1 MNNAL
6 LKTCLL
12 LLCAPRALEGM
23 QPDVITV
30 RESPDLQPEISQ
42 TTTSRMSAIQDQPS
56 LTRTAE
62 SSPATQLR
70 MLPAE
75 FTESKESTAPRIP
88 GLVESTESSGLTS
101 PADTTP
107 SEEIASHD
115 TTRSTSSHT
124 SVTAEAI
131 NEALLPQPDSRY
143 LFHRAVI
150 MGGQQAEQLLM
161 QAIRSGECDPNQQ
174 DNHGRTLLHY
184 AAAYGHKNIFIFL
197 INKRNN
203 KRLVSDTSPLDCD
216 DQTPLCYADK
226 FNHPEIIAALKERD
240 TDQALMAREIY
251 VLSQAYDADQ
261 QELIAHY
268 HLSNTHAQVQSEY
281 ISERTHMYIID
292 DEFKQPAPEFAQ
304 SSSSSSASITPV
316 VPPEIQSVA
325 QIQQQYRNEEH
336 KEENIQQQNNI
347 QHEAP
352 RIIPIQQEPAHVIID
367 MQQLPQ
373 TQLNNFMAAPRQ
385 HRQHRAQTT
394 HLREV
399 CLWTV
404 LLTTI
409 GSIGTTL
416 GVLYS

>member
-75 FTESKESTAPRIP
+75 FTESKESAPRIP

-131 NEALLPQPDSRY
+131 NEAFLPQPDSRY

-281 ISERTHMYIID
+281 INERTHMYRID

-316 VPPEIQSVA
+316 VPPEIQSVE
-325 QIQQQYRNEEH
+325 Q
-336 KEENIQQQNNI
+336 IQQQNNGH
-347 QHEAP
+347 HEAP

-373 TQLNNFMAAPRQ
+373 TQLNNFMPTPQQPHQ
-385 HRQHRAQTT
+385 HHRAQTT
-394 HLREV
+394 HLREI

-409 GSIGTTL
+409 VSIGTTL